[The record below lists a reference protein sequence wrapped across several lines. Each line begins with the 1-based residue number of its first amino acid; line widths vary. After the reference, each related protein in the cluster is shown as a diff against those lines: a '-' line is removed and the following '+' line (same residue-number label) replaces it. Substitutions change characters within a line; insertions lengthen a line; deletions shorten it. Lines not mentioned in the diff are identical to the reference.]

1 MKLQLAPGL
10 TIKASSIS
18 GRGCFATT
26 YFKRGRKIAEYTGE
40 KISNA
45 EAERRKHRRILRICA
60 VNERWSLDGCRGGNG
75 THYMNH
81 SCRPNA
87 FTRTL
92 RGHIIFFALRDIK
105 PGDEITIDYEDTL
118 HSDSKKCT
126 CRVPGCR
133 GTINNVAGR

>member
-1 MKLQLAPGL
+1 MTLQLAPGL

-18 GRGCFATT
+18 GRGCFATK
-26 YFKRGRKIAEYTGE
+26 YFKRGRRIAEYTGE

-60 VNERWSLDGCRGGNG
+60 VDERWSLDGSRGGNG

-92 RGHIIFFALRDIK
+92 RSHIIFFALRDIK
-105 PGDEITIDYEDTL
+105 AGEEITIDYEETL
-118 HSDSKKCT
+118 HSDRKRCSCAAAS
-126 CRVPGCR
+126 CR
-133 GTINNVAGR
+133 GTINRLRR

>member
-10 TIKASSIS
+10 TIKASSIN
-18 GRGCFATT
+18 GRGCFAITD
-26 YFKRGRKIAEYTGE
+26 FKCWRKIAEYTGE

-60 VNERWSLDGCRGGNG
+60 VDERWSLDGSRGGNG
-75 THYMNH
+75 THYINH

-105 PGDEITIDYEDTL
+105 PGEEITIDYEDTL
-118 HSDSKKCT
+118 HSDRKRCT
-126 CRVPGCR
+126 CGTRSCR
-133 GTINNVAGR
+133 GTINRIS